1 MKNDES
7 NQLESKATK
16 GVIKLALE
24 AMKSAPW
31 EAKIIIFIQASLYIL
46 VICTL
51 VTLNNAHSVYVI
63 ISILLVLGFSFYV
76 VRYFIGSLKK
86 QASIEIWSRKY
97 INNTKADAKFQKV
110 GKEFTALLKNI
121 IEYILDITNNKIE
134 KENIRGNIFIP
145 DCTNAKDGF
154 VFRLYIPTPLR
165 WNMNRQQEWGIR
177 FHPGEGSTGLCFH
190 EGIRRITLR
199 KDFMISDEF
208 KDSIHPDLK
217 WIISIPLMSGKDYA
231 IGVLNIDGMVQELSK
246 DVLNKI
252 VDKCQKE
259 VKSIEKSLCKLPMTN
274 LTVSCS

>member
-1 MKNDES
+1 MKPS
-7 NQLESKATK
+7 
-16 GVIKLALE
+16 
-24 AMKSAPW
+24 PW
-31 EAKIIIFIQASLYIL
+31 QAIIIIFILASLYIL
-46 VICTL
+46 VICILTL
-51 VTLNNAHSVYVI
+51 VPLNNLHPAYVF
-63 ISILLVLGFSFYV
+63 ISILLVLGFSVYV
-76 VRYFIGSLKK
+76 VRYLIGSLKK

-97 INNTKADAKFQKV
+97 INNSKADKEFQKV
-110 GKEFTALLKNI
+110 GKEFAALLESL
-121 IEYILDITNNKIE
+121 IEYILDITNNKFE

-165 WNMNRQQEWGIR
+165 WNMNRPQEWGIR

-208 KDSIHPDLK
+208 KDSIQPDLK

-231 IGVLNIDGMVQELSK
+231 IGVLNIDGLVQELSK

-252 VDKCQKE
+252 ADKCQKE